1 MAYTKFYPDGWKD
14 NEEGATPITAA
25 SLNHMEKGILDN
37 DAALQAQQEDIKNL
51 DKKDETVLKD
61 AKKYADDILVAAKS
75 FSNTNLTA
83 AKSYTDSAAD
93 DLTREVNDLAVA
105 VFLAFSTGQFEI
117 PLATRGGDEICTREG
132 AIINARTEFGG
143 MN

>member
-25 SLNHMEKGILDN
+25 SLNHMEEGIANN
-37 DAALQAQQEDIKNL
+37 DAAIQAQQKGIENL
-51 DKKDETVLKD
+51 DKKDETVLKG
-61 AKKYADDILVAAKS
+61 AKRYADDVLTAAKD

-83 AKSYTDSAAD
+83 AKGYTD
-93 DLTREVNDLAVA
+93 ELAVS
-105 VFLAFSTGQFEI
+105 VFLAFSTGRFEI
-117 PLATRGGDEICTREG
+117 PLMTRDGEKICTHDG
-132 AIINARTEFGG
+132 VAINAWTKLGG